1 MKYLVIVRGYNEPDN
16 NTPSDEIWA
25 KITDI
30 EPSDLAKCEKV
41 YTSEF
46 EGDYENGVSVDFYS
60 IKELDNEWLK
70 VSEIW

>member
-1 MKYLVIVRGYNEPDN
+1 MKYLVILRGFNEPDN

-25 KITDI
+25 KVVDI
-30 EPSDLAKCEKV
+30 EMSEMAKCEKV

-46 EGDYENGVSVDFYS
+46 EGDYAHGVSVDFYPLD
-60 IKELDNEWLK
+60 EMDNEWVK

>member
-1 MKYLVIVRGYNEPDN
+1 MKYLVILRGFNEPDN

-25 KITDI
+25 KIADI
-30 EPSDLAKCEKV
+30 DPSDLAKCEKV

-46 EGDYENGVSVDFYS
+46 ENDYEHGVGIDFYP
-60 IKELDNEWLK
+60 LDEVNNEWIK

>member
-1 MKYLVIVRGYNEPDN
+1 MKYLVILRGFNEPDN

-25 KITDI
+25 KAVDI
-30 EPSDLAKCEKV
+30 EMSEMAKCEKA

-46 EGDYENGVSVDFYS
+46 ENDYEHGVSIDFYPLD
-60 IKELDNEWLK
+60 EMDNEWVK

>member
-1 MKYLVIVRGYNEPDN
+1 MKYLVILRGFNEPDN

-25 KITDI
+25 KVVDI
-30 EPSDLAKCEKV
+30 KMSEMAKCEKV

-46 EGDYENGVSVDFYS
+46 EGDYTHGVSADFYPLD
-60 IKELDNEWLK
+60 EMDNEWVK

>member
-25 KITDI
+25 KTADI
-30 EPSDLAKCEKV
+30 EPSDMAKCEKV

-46 EGDYENGVSVDFYS
+46 EGDYANGVSVDFYP
-60 IKELDNEWLK
+60 IEELDNEWLK

>member
-1 MKYLVIVRGYNEPDN
+1 MKYLVILRGFNEPDN

-25 KITDI
+25 KVVDI
-30 EPSDLAKCEKV
+30 EMSEMAKCEKA

-46 EGDYENGVSVDFYS
+46 ENDYEHGVGVDFYPLD
-60 IKELDNEWLK
+60 EMDNEWVK

>member
-1 MKYLVIVRGYNEPDN
+1 MKYLVILRGLNEPDN

-25 KITDI
+25 NVVDI
-30 EPSDLAKCEKV
+30 DIDEMAKHEKA

-46 EGDYENGVSVDFYS
+46 EGDYTHGVSVDFYP
-60 IKELDNEWLK
+60 LDEMEHGWVK

>member
-25 KITDI
+25 KTADI
-30 EPSDLAKCEKV
+30 EPSDIEKYEEV
-41 YTSEF
+41 YMSEF
-46 EGDYENGVSVDFYS
+46 EGDYANGASVDFYP
-60 IKELDNEWLK
+60 IEELDNEWRK

>member
-1 MKYLVIVRGYNEPDN
+1 MKYLVILRGFNEPDN

-25 KITDI
+25 KVVDI
-30 EPSDLAKCEKV
+30 EMSEMVKCEKV

-46 EGDYENGVSVDFYS
+46 EGDYANSVSVDFYPLD
-60 IKELDNEWLK
+60 EMDNEWVK

>member
-46 EGDYENGVSVDFYS
+46 EGDYTDGVSVDFYH

>member
-1 MKYLVIVRGYNEPDN
+1 MKYLVILRGFNEPDN

-25 KITDI
+25 KVVDI
-30 EPSDLAKCEKV
+30 EMSEMAKCEKV

-46 EGDYENGVSVDFYS
+46 EGDYEHGVGIDFYP
-60 IKELDNEWLK
+60 LDEVNNEWVK